1 MLAIPALH
9 NPMRVLAGVVATL
22 PLTRSDGEPLSP
34 TSAAGRLMRRPTM
47 TTTTTSF
54 LDAVMWSL
62 MVHGNAFAVPVE
74 VTYRGEITRLELVHP
89 SHITPAYRRYGDETD
104 VEDFGAGA
112 WLDGQYLAPADLIHW
127 RETTMA
133 GRSWGLSRL
142 RLAARAIGLMISE
155 EAHVASTYDDGAQ
168 PTGYWSSSLGRDSPV
183 LEGYAAQLAAAS
195 GGRGNAVQVLG
206 NDLEWHQVTMS
217 HADIQMLE
225 SRQWSATQGAAM
237 IGVPPHLV
245 AAPTLDSETYASVRQ
260 AMAEFDALTLQRY
273 RRIIGEELQLH
284 GIDVALGSWEL
295 AQAPLAER
303 IAAMSQAVSAGLCSP
318 QQAAERLGW
327 PPPDTPEP
335 TAAPM
340 DGGPPELTV
349 VEDPGAGTDD
359 DATEAM

>member
-9 NPMRVLAGVVATL
+9 NPMRVLAGVIATL
-22 PLTRSDGEPLSP
+22 PVTRGDGEPLSP
-34 TSAAGRLMRRPTM
+34 RSPAGRLMQRPTM
-47 TTTTTSF
+47 STTTTPF
-54 LDAVMWSL
+54 FDAVMWSL
-62 MVHGNAFAVPVE
+62 MIHGNAFAVPVE
-74 VTYRGEITRLELVHP
+74 ANYRGEVTRLELVHP
-89 SHITPAYRRYGDETD
+89 EHITPAYRRFGLPEGAG

-112 WLDGQYLAPADLIHW
+112 WLDGRYLSPGDFLHW

-168 PTGYWSSSLGRDSPV
+168 PTGYWSTSVGRDSPV
-183 LEGYAAQLAAAS
+183 LADYAQDLAAAV
-195 GGRGNAVQVLG
+195 GGRGNAVTVVG
-206 NDLEWHQVTMS
+206 NDLQWHQVTLS

-245 AAPTLDSETYASVRQ
+245 GAPTLDSETYASVRQ
-260 AMAEFDALTLQRY
+260 TMSEFDALTVQRY
-273 RRIIGEELQLH
+273 RRIISEELQLH

-303 IAAMSQAVSAGLCSP
+303 IAAMSQAVQAGLCSP
-318 QQAAERLGW
+318 AQAAERLGW
-327 PPPDTPEP
+327 TAPDTPDPMPEIDAP
-335 TAAPM
+335 AA
-340 DGGPPELTV
+340 PELTV
-349 VEDPGAGTDD
+349 VAGGAG
-359 DATEAM
+359 EAM